1 MPFAQSRPC
10 GKDMIINMK
19 RVFTVICAVLA
30 AAFMCV
36 PVHAANLPDCNVSLI
51 ASHITA
57 VAGDEIQVSLV
68 FNNASEYP
76 YGLGAFCAKLTY
88 NSNAVKLKSVKSAA
102 PRSDVTSNNSGST
115 LNTLYV
121 FASVTAQPGFN
132 TDGVFYTATFKVLD
146 NASGNADFALTFD
159 EMTVCEYSSDGKVT
173 NHKVPFNSPS
183 VSVAIK
189 SGSENSGS
197 ASSQTASS
205 QASSAAPVNSQP
217 ASSQP
222 ATSQPADSSAP
233 VQSQADPSGSV
244 KNNSFESVEDSGA
257 DKIAVD
263 VFDDSGNI
271 ISADEEY
278 PDTSA
283 VTSGTASSGTDET
296 VSAPSKDADEK
307 SGVPLGVVIAVAGS
321 VITFA
326 AVVVI
331 IIISGKK
338 ANKNQNKKG

>member
-19 RVFTVICAVLA
+19 RAFTVICAVLA
-30 AAFMCV
+30 AVFMCV

-183 VSVAIK
+183 ASVAIK
-189 SGSENSGS
+189 SGSLNSE
-197 ASSQTASS
+197 SSQTASS
-205 QASSAAPVNSQP
+205 QASSAAPVNSQS

-222 ATSQPADSSAP
+222 ADSGAP

-244 KNNSFESVEDSGA
+244 KNDNFVSVEDSSA

-263 VFDDSGNI
+263 VFDDNGNI

-283 VTSGTASSGTDET
+283 VTSGTASSGADET

-321 VITFA
+321 VITVA

-338 ANKNQNKKG
+338 ANKKG

>member
-36 PVHAANLPDCNVSLI
+36 PVHAAKLPDCNVSLI

-132 TDGVFYTATFKVLD
+132 TDGVFYTATFKVLE

-183 VSVAIK
+183 ASVAIK
-189 SGSENSGS
+189 SGSLNSE
-197 ASSQTASS
+197 SSQTASS
-205 QASSAAPVNSQP
+205 QASSAAPVNSQS

-222 ATSQPADSSAP
+222 ADSGAP

-244 KNNSFESVEDSGA
+244 KNDSFVSVEDSGA

-283 VTSGTASSGTDET
+283 VTSGTASSGADET

-307 SGVPLGVVIAVAGS
+307 SGMPLGVVIAVAGS
-321 VITFA
+321 VITVA

-331 IIISGKK
+331 IIISSKK

>member
-36 PVHAANLPDCNVSLI
+36 PVHAAKLPDCNVSLI

-132 TDGVFYTATFKVLD
+132 TDGVFYTATFKVLE

-183 VSVAIK
+183 ASVAIK
-189 SGSENSGS
+189 SGSLNSE
-197 ASSQTASS
+197 SSQTASS
-205 QASSAAPVNSQP
+205 QASSAAPVNSQS

-222 ATSQPADSSAP
+222 ADSGAP

-244 KNNSFESVEDSGA
+244 KNDNFVSVEDSSA

-263 VFDDSGNI
+263 VFDDNGNI

-283 VTSGTASSGTDET
+283 VTSGTASSGADET

-321 VITFA
+321 VITVA

-338 ANKNQNKKG
+338 ANKKG

>member
-51 ASHITA
+51 ASHISA

-183 VSVAIK
+183 ASVAIK
-189 SGSENSGS
+189 SGSSNSE
-197 ASSQTASS
+197 SSQTASS
-205 QASSAAPVNSQP
+205 QASSAAPVNSQS

-222 ATSQPADSSAP
+222 ADSGAP

-244 KNNSFESVEDSGA
+244 KNDNFVSVEDSGA

-263 VFDDSGNI
+263 VFDDNGNI
-271 ISADEEY
+271 ISAGEEY

-283 VTSGTASSGTDET
+283 VTSGTASSGADET

-321 VITFA
+321 VSAVA

>member
-36 PVHAANLPDCNVSLI
+36 PVHAAKLPDCNVSLI

-132 TDGVFYTATFKVLD
+132 TDGVFYTATFKVLE

-183 VSVAIK
+183 ASVAIK
-189 SGSENSGS
+189 SGSLNSE
-197 ASSQTASS
+197 SSQTASS

-244 KNNSFESVEDSGA
+244 KNDSFVSVEDSGA

-283 VTSGTASSGTDET
+283 VTSGTASSGADET

-326 AVVVI
+326 AVAVI
-331 IIISGKK
+331 IIISSKK
-338 ANKNQNKKG
+338 SINKKG